1 MSRDDEK
8 RGAEGAPP
16 DDPLKAALEAAA
28 AALDENG
35 RVRAAEEA
43 AAAEEARAEE
53 AAGAEQQAAP
63 ASDAL
68 ARELEDWK
76 SRAYRVAAD
85 LENARKRFARE
96 REEQKKFA
104 IEGILKDLL
113 PVADNLQRAVSHAA
127 DPESPLAQGVQ
138 MVLKQLLGTL
148 ERHGA
153 KSFDPKGQPF
163 DPQFHE
169 AMTQLPRGDVE
180 PGTVVETFQQ
190 GWMLHE
196 RLVRPAMV
204 IVSRSPDGEGAQA

>member
-1 MSRDDEK
+1 MSRDENK
-8 RGAEGAPP
+8 GAGEGAAN
-16 DDPLKAALEAAA
+16 DDALKAALDAAA

-35 RVRAAEEA
+35 RVRASGEEA
-43 AAAEEARAEE
+43 PAGDP
-53 AAGAEQQAAP
+53 AGAEQP

-68 ARELEDWK
+68 AKELDDWK
-76 SRAYRVAAD
+76 GRAYRVAAD

-113 PVADNLQRAVSHAA
+113 PVADNLQRAVGHST
-127 DPESPLAQGVQ
+127 DTESPLAQGVQ

-153 KSFDPKGQPF
+153 KPFDPKGQQF

-169 AMTQLPRGDVE
+169 AMTQLPRPDVE

-190 GWMLHE
+190 GWMLHD

-204 IVSRSPDGEGAQA
+204 IVSRSPDEGAQA